1 MIRDAAFLNDV
12 FDAMKSYVPKAELG
26 MAAED
31 LVRIFDDYG
40 MSEGFTEEPTLNSK
54 LKSAIKMHFDLE
66 ESGNDDDEYT
76 WSNDDDDD

>member
-12 FDAMKSYVPKAELG
+12 FDAMMSYVPKAELG

-66 ESGNDDDEYT
+66 EDRIDEKYT